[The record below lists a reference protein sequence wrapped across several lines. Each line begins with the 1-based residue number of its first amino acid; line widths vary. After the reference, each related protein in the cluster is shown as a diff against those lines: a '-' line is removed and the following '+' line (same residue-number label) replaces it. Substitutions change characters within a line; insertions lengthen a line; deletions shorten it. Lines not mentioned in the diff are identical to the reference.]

1 MATKH
6 GIFVTEQSSG
16 AIVPVVAA
24 SGLPFVV
31 GTAPIQAAESPAAIG
46 VPVLV
51 NSWEEAV
58 EKFGYSDNWATYT
71 LCEVMYSHFKL
82 YGCSPVVFVNLVN
95 PTTHKSS
102 VSSETA
108 SVANHKAKITED
120 AIIDSALTVAAG
132 ETSLTKGT
140 DYEAYYSDGKL
151 VIELLSASAS
161 YSAASLTVSYNKI
174 STTAI
179 DAAAVAAGFEAIELC
194 VGATKIIPDLL
205 LAPGFSSNSTVA
217 AAMAT
222 KAESINGLFHAKAIV
237 DLDCS
242 ESGAKTYSA
251 ATALKDTN
259 NLVNESQIVCW
270 PMCGYG
276 DKVFHASTHV
286 AGIIASVDTQNDG
299 CPYESPS
306 NKPAFI
312 DRIILADNTE
322 VNLTYQQANILNQ
335 SGIVTILNFIGGWKL
350 WGNYTGTYPTDTQEP
365 KNYFIPVSRMFDWVG
380 NTLIQTFWSYL
391 DKPMNRRLIDT
402 IMDATNIW
410 LNGLVGREY
419 LLGAR
424 VVFLESDNPVES
436 LMAGKIKLH
445 IYMTPPSP
453 AQEIDFTLEYDSDYI
468 TSALSPS

>member
-1 MATKH
+1 MATNH
-6 GIFVTEQSSG
+6 GVFVTEQSSG
-16 AIVPVVAA
+16 AIIPVVAA

-31 GTAPIQAAESPAAIG
+31 GTAPLQMAGEPAEIG
-46 VPVLV
+46 VPKLV
-51 NSWEEAV
+51 NSWDEAV
-58 EKFGYSDNWATYT
+58 ELFGYSDDWATYT

-82 YGCSPVVFVNLVN
+82 YGCSPVVFVNVLD
-95 PTTHKSS
+95 PAIHKTS

-108 SVANHKAKITED
+108 AVASHKAKLTGD
-120 AIIDSALTVAAG
+120 AILDSALTVTAESA
-132 ETSLTKGT
+132 LTKDT
-140 DYEAYYSDGKL
+140 DYAVYYADGQL
-151 VIELLSASAS
+151 VIELLADGSA
-161 YSAASLTVSYNKI
+161 YSATSLTVSYNKI
-174 STTAI
+174 SATGITASTI
-179 DAAAVAAGFEAIELC
+179 ASAFEAIELC
-194 VGATKIIPDLL
+194 VGTTKIIPDLL
-205 LAPGFSSNSTVA
+205 LAPKFSGDPSVA

-222 KAESINGLFHAKAIV
+222 KAESINGLFHAKALI

-242 ESGAKTYSA
+242 ASGAKTYTA
-251 ATALKDTN
+251 AVALKATN
-259 NLVNESQIVCW
+259 NFVNESQIVCW
-270 PMCGYG
+270 PMCAYG

-286 AGIIASVDTQNDG
+286 AGIIASVDTDNEG
-299 CPYESPS
+299 VPYESPS

-312 DRIILADNTE
+312 DRIVTADGTE

-335 SGIVTILNFIGGWKL
+335 GGLVTLLNFIGGWKL
-350 WGNYTGTYPTDTQEP
+350 WGNYTGCYPTDTVEP

-380 NTLIQTFWSYL
+380 NTLIQTFWAYL

-424 VVFLESDNPVES
+424 VAFTEADNPVEA

-453 AQEIDFTLEYDSDYI
+453 AQEIDFVLEYDAEYI
-468 TSALSPS
+468 TSALAPA

>member
-1 MATKH
+1 MATNH
-6 GIFVTEQSSG
+6 GVFVTEQSSG
-16 AIVPVVAA
+16 AIIPVVAA

-31 GTAPIQAAESPAAIG
+31 GTAPIQMASEPAEIG
-46 VPVLV
+46 VPKLV
-51 NSWEEAV
+51 NSWDEAV
-58 EKFGYSDNWATYT
+58 ELFGYSEDWATYT

-82 YGCSPVVFVNLVN
+82 YGCSPVIFVNLVN
-95 PTTHKSS
+95 PATHKTS

-108 SVANHKAKITED
+108 SVASHKAKITGD
-120 AIIDSALTVAAG
+120 AILDSSFTVTAESA
-132 ETSLTKGT
+132 LTKGT
-140 DYEAYYSDGKL
+140 DFEAYYSDGKL
-151 VIELLSASAS
+151 VIELLAEGSA
-161 YSAASLTVSYNKI
+161 YSATSLTVSYNKI
-174 STTAI
+174 SVTAI
-179 DAAAVAAGFEAIELC
+179 DASAIAAAFESIELC

-205 LAPGFSSNSTVA
+205 LAPGFSGNPAVA

-222 KAESINGLFHAKAIV
+222 KAESINGLFHAKALV

-242 ESGAKTYSA
+242 NSGAKTYTSA
-251 ATALKDTN
+251 VTLKATN
-259 NLVNESQIVCW
+259 NFVNESQIVCW
-270 PMCGYG
+270 PMCAYG

-286 AGIIASVDTQNDG
+286 AGIMASVDTDNEG
-299 CPYESPS
+299 VPYESPS

-312 DRIILADNTE
+312 DRIITADGAE
-322 VNLTYQQANILNQ
+322 VKLTYQQANILNQ
-335 SGIVTILNFIGGWKL
+335 GGIVTLLNFIGGWKL
-350 WGNYTGTYPTDTQEP
+350 WGNYTGCYPNDTVEP

-380 NTLIQTFWSYL
+380 NTLIQTFWNYL

-424 VVFLESDNPVES
+424 VEFTEADNPVEA

-453 AQEIDFTLEYDSDYI
+453 AQEIDFVLEYDAEYI
-468 TSALSPS
+468 TSALAPA